1 VRRCRIAGD
10 ERGIAILAA
19 SRRGAIVAGAGGDA
33 AATLA
38 LARSI
43 RWPVIADI
51 GSGLRT
57 MGSSDVVMTAPDLV
71 WSECPEATRERLR
84 PDCILRV
91 GGPLTSKRLNQ
102 SLVGEVPTVILR
114 SGATRFDDRHNAVAE
129 IDGSAADLL
138 AFAPQWHPSEILD
151 AWRFAGSIVVP
162 LLARALA
169 ELPENDGLDEPWIAR
184 AVVSALPDHA
194 TLVLGNSMPIRDADL
209 FAPGDRPGRVIVNRG
224 ASGIDG
230 LVSTAV
236 GAALSGR
243 PTTLLVGDLSL
254 LHDLGGLAN
263 VRSTGADLNIVV
275 VNNDGGGIFHFL
287 PVAEAPGARDGFE
300 RFFGTPHGLSFEAA
314 AAMFGLRYTRVADRA
329 SATRAI
335 AGLSAHAPQLIECVT
350 DRRTNVEA
358 HRRVREQVALG
369 LRAWEGGAP

>member
-1 VRRCRIAGD
+1 MHGASPDRSWSPSSP
-10 ERGIAILAA
+10 ERW
-19 SRRGAIVAGAGGDA
+19 RQ
-33 AATLA
+33 
-38 LARSI
+38 
-43 RWPVIADI
+43 P
-51 GSGLRT
+51 
-57 MGSSDVVMTAPDLV
+57 
-71 WSECPEATRERLR
+71 PEQ
-84 PDCILRV
+84 
-91 GGPLTSKRLNQ
+91 G
-102 SLVGEVPTVILR
+102 
-114 SGATRFDDRHNAVAE
+114 
-129 IDGSAADLL
+129 
-138 AFAPQWHPSEILD
+138 
-151 AWRFAGSIVVP
+151 
-162 LLARALA
+162 
-169 ELPENDGLDEPWIAR
+169 GLDEPWIAR

-300 RFFGTPHGLSFEAA
+300 RFFGTPHGLSRSRPRQRCSDCA
-314 AAMFGLRYTRVADRA
+314 TPA
-329 SATRAI
+329 SRTARRRLARSP
-335 AGLSAHAPQLIECVT
+335 ASPRMRRSSSSA
-350 DRRTNVEA
+350 
-358 HRRVREQVALG
+358 
-369 LRAWEGGAP
+369 